1 MRRAIIAGL
10 ALLAIAA
17 GGGVYWY
24 VFERTGAAPVD
35 PGAQAAAAGF
45 AIPVAA
51 GPVKID
57 TVERMIRAVGSL
69 RSDES
74 VIISPEIS
82 GRLEQIPVK
91 EGERISAGTLIAV
104 LDSDIYEADLAD
116 AKARLTLSQANHERA
131 KSLRQTGAGTVRALD
146 EAVAQL
152 LRDQAAVQ
160 LAQARLDKTRITA
173 PFDGVLGMR
182 QVSAGSYLDPGDPII
197 NLEAIDTLKVD
208 FRIAEIYLEAVRVGQ
223 SIEIELDALPGRTYA
238 GEVYAIDPLVDTAG
252 RSIVIRARLPNRD
265 GALRPGLFARVALVI
280 ERRENA
286 ILVPEQALVAFGD
299 DQFVYR
305 VVDGKAKMT
314 AVKIGERRS
323 GDVEIT
329 DGLAKDDVVISEG
342 QMKVQDGAPVSIV
355 PEDQSGAG
363 QSS

>member
-24 VFERTGAAPVD
+24 KFERTEAASD
-35 PGAQAAAAGF
+35 PGAPAAAGGF

-51 GPVKID
+51 APVKIG
-57 TVERMIRAVGSL
+57 TVERTIRAVGSL

-74 VIISPEIS
+74 VIVSSEIA

-91 EGERISAGTLIAV
+91 EGERVSAGTLIAV

-146 EAVAQL
+146 EAIAQM

-160 LAQARLDKTRITA
+160 LAQARLDKTRIAA

-182 QVSAGSYLDPGDPII
+182 QVSAGTYLDPGDPII
-197 NLEAIDTLKVD
+197 NLEAIDNLKVD
-208 FRIAEIYLEAVRVGQ
+208 FRIPEIYLESVQVGQ
-223 SIEIELDALPGRTYA
+223 SIELTFDALPKRSYT
-238 GEVYAIDPLVDTAG
+238 GEVYAIDPLVDAAG
-252 RSIVIRARLPNRD
+252 RSIVIRARTANTD
-265 GALRPGLFARVALVI
+265 GALRPGLFARVALAV

-314 AVKIGERRS
+314 PVKLGERRS
-323 GDVEIT
+323 GEVEIT

-342 QMKVQDGAPVSIV
+342 QMKLQDGVPVSV
-355 PEDQSGAG
+355 LPADQS
-363 QSS
+363 S

>member
-24 VFERTGAAPVD
+24 KFERTEAAPD
-35 PGAQAAAAGF
+35 PGAQATAGGF
-45 AIPVAA
+45 AVPVTA

-57 TVERMIRAVGSL
+57 TVVRAIRAVGSL

-74 VIISPEIS
+74 VIVSPEIA

-91 EGERISAGTLIAV
+91 EGERVVAGTLIAV

-131 KSLRQTGAGTVRALD
+131 RSLRQTGAGTVRALD
-146 EAVAQL
+146 EALAQL

-160 LAQARLDKTRITA
+160 LAQARLDKTRIAA

-182 QVSAGSYLDPGDPII
+182 QVSVGTYLDPGDPII

-208 FRIAEIYLEAVRVGQ
+208 FRIPEIYLEVARVGQ
-223 SIEIELDALPGRTYA
+223 PIEITLDALPNRTYT
-238 GEVYAIDPLVDTAG
+238 GEVYAIDPLVDAAG

-265 GALRPGLFARVALVI
+265 GALRPGLFARVELEV
-280 ERRENA
+280 ERHENA
-286 ILVPEQALVAFGD
+286 ILVPEQALVASGD
-299 DQFVYR
+299 NQFVYR
-305 VVDGKAKMT
+305 VIDGKAKMT
-314 AVKIGERRS
+314 PVKLGERRS
-323 GDVEIT
+323 GDVEIVE
-329 DGLAKDDVVISEG
+329 GLAKDDVVISEG

-355 PEDQSGAG
+355 PAQ